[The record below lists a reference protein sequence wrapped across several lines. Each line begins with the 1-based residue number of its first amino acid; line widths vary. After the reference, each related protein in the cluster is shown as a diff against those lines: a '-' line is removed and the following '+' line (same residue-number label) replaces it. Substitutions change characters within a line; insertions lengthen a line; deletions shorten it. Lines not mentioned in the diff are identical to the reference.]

1 MRFSV
6 ARIVAMLFDRRSAA
20 MRKRIVLALAVC
32 WVLCV
37 GLSGCFLF
45 PNRPPVAAVVVHYN
59 IDATDLMVV
68 ELDAS
73 GSADPDGNAIT
84 AYMWTF
90 SDNFTILE
98 PLAFSTVVAYP
109 NLLVRCPSE
118 GQYMLGLVV
127 VDDQGLSSDPLAGI
141 AVTVPHPMP

>member
-1 MRFSV
+1 MT
-6 ARIVAMLFDRRSAA
+6 
-20 MRKRIVLALAVC
+20 KRVSLALAAC
-32 WVLCV
+32 LLACAA
-37 GLSGCFLF
+37 LSGCFLF
-45 PNRPPVAAVVVHYN
+45 PNRPPVAIVAVHYN
-59 IDATDLMVV
+59 IDATDPMIV

-73 GSADPDGNAIT
+73 GSTDPDGDAIVQ
-84 AYMWTF
+84 YKWVF
-90 SDNFTILE
+90 YDNFTILE

-127 VDDQGLSSDPLAGI
+127 VDAQGLSSDPLAGI